1 MGIGLGTG
9 RRAARLTAGSAIA
22 AVLLSALSACAGEG
36 KRPHQAVSLVEV
48 ASFPLTVN
56 EPSGL
61 ALDIDGASLW
71 TVGNS
76 PSRVYRL
83 SMEGTT
89 LATLSYQGSDLEGI
103 AVDPDDGTLWV
114 LEERARN
121 LVHLSR
127 SGRQQSSTPLA
138 LGGAANSGPEG
149 VSFSPARIIW
159 VVQEKKPGQLV
170 RLNESRAIAATI
182 PLAFARDYSDLC
194 WDAGGQWLWVLSDE
208 DRALFRCAP
217 DGTRL
222 ASYGIDV
229 VKPEGVAVDAA
240 RGRIWVTSDAADRLY
255 AFEMPSLEASAP
267 NASPT
272 R

>member
-1 MGIGLGTG
+1 M
-9 RRAARLTAGSAIA
+9 
-22 AVLLSALSACAGEG
+22 LLWALSACAGEG
-36 KRPHQAVSLVEV
+36 KRPQQSVSLAAV

-61 ALDIDGASLW
+61 ALDIDGATLW
-71 TVGNS
+71 AVGNS

-83 SMEGTT
+83 TLEGTT
-89 LATLSYQGSDLEGI
+89 LATLSYQGGDLEGI

-114 LEERARN
+114 LEERTRN

-127 SGRQQSSTPLA
+127 SGRLQSSTRLD

-149 VSFSPARIIW
+149 ISFSPTRTIW
-159 VVQEKKPGQLV
+159 VVQEKHPGQLV
-170 RLNESRAIAATI
+170 RLSESRAIAATI

-222 ASYGIDV
+222 AGYGIDV
-229 VKPEGVAVDAA
+229 VKPEGVAVDPG
-240 RGRIWVTSDAADRLY
+240 RGRIYVTSDAADRLY
-255 AFEMPSLEASAP
+255 AFEMPSLEAA
-267 NASPT
+267 ARGVSPT